1 MEVQEILIIKNGA
14 ENYGISTQD
23 INQISRVPILMPLP
37 LRPAGVRGLCAVA
50 GNIVSLL
57 DLNLL
62 IGMSEVDYAADKT
75 RLLSLNDAYASNA
88 LLVSEV
94 YNTVEIDQ
102 SNIEYIEQEDDP
114 VIAIYKYENMLVQV
128 ISLERLIAKVN
139 SVKIDAKEI
148 KNGKVKQE
156 VEKEIESYR
165 FLIFS
170 MYREKFALNI
180 DYLQEIIL
188 ADQEITEIVGSSDEV
203 MGLITLRDEL
213 LMVIDLRKYYGF
225 NAHKSEKNR
234 ILVASHN
241 GKKVGLLIDE
251 IIDIKNFLITDI
263 EYMNETLDQA
273 KITGVIHDS
282 NSLIS
287 FFDGTVLDTIFTEN
301 DAFIDHE
308 VKETLSN
315 SDDVAMEV
323 IVFKLNGKEYAF
335 DVANV
340 DEIIDIVPSTEVAFS
355 DENIDGIINIRGQVV
370 SIVSLY
376 KKLGLDARTNEDSKI
391 IVCNINN
398 VRIGFTVDSVSDII
412 NVKSSDIREED
423 GEFFTNILYL
433 DDGSRLVL
441 VMDVN
446 TLLEEKEI

>member
-1 MEVQEILIIKNGA
+1 MQVQEILIIKNGA

-62 IGMSEVDYAADKT
+62 IGMNEVDYDADKT
-75 RLLSLNDAYASNA
+75 RLLSLNDSYSSNA

-94 YNTVEIDQ
+94 YNTIEIDQ
-102 SNIEYIEQEDDP
+102 SNIEYIDQEDDP
-114 VIAIYKYENMLVQV
+114 VIAIYKYEDMLIQV
-128 ISLERLIAKVN
+128 VSLEKLISRVN
-139 SVKIDAKEI
+139 RVKIDAKEI

-156 VEKEIESYR
+156 VEKELESFR

-180 DYLQEIIL
+180 DFLQEIIL
-188 ADQEITEIVGSSDEV
+188 ADREITEIVGSAEEV

-213 LMVIDLRKYYGF
+213 LMVLDLRKYYGF
-225 NAHKSEKNR
+225 ETLESDKNR

-251 IIDIKNFLITDI
+251 IIDIKNFPVTSI
-263 EYMNETLDQA
+263 EYMKDTLDQTR
-273 KITGVIHDS
+273 ITGVIHDEH
-282 NSLIS
+282 SLIS
-287 FFDGTVLDTIFTEN
+287 FFDETILEHIFEEN
-301 DAFIDHE
+301 DAFIDH
-308 VKETLSN
+308 KEKELADTN
-315 SDDVAMEV
+315 DDIAMEV
-323 IVFKLNGKEYAF
+323 IVFKLNDKEYAF
-335 DVANV
+335 DVESV
-340 DEIIDIVPSTEVAFS
+340 DEIIDIVDATKVAFS
-355 DENIDGIINIRGQVV
+355 DDDIDGIINIRGQVV
-370 SIVSLY
+370 TIVSLF
-376 KKLGLDARTNEDSKI
+376 KKLSLVSHHNEDSKI

-398 VRIGFTVDSVSDII
+398 VRIGFSVDSVSDIL
-412 NVKSSDIREED
+412 NVKQSDIREED
-423 GEFFTNILYL
+423 GEFFTNILHL
-433 DDGSRLVL
+433 NDGKRLVL

-446 TLLEEKEI
+446 TLIEEKEI